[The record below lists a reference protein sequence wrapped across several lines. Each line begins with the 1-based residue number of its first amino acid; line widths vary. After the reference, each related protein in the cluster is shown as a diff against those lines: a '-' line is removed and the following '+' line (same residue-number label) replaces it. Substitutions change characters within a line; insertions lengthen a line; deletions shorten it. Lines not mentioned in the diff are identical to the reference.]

1 MRTFVVSTLTLLLLT
16 SVGFSQRAP
25 GENANT
31 RTDREDAA
39 ASRAAMEQQKQKEL
53 EAHYKATM
61 GVIKAPTAPSDPWGD
76 VRPAK
81 TPASGR

>member
-1 MRTFVVSTLTLLLLT
+1 MKTFVISAFTLLLLT
-16 SVGFSQRAP
+16 NVGFSQRAP

-31 RTDREDAA
+31 RVDKEDAA
-39 ASRAAMEQQKQKEL
+39 DSRAAVERKKQKEL
-53 EAHYKATM
+53 DAHYKASL
-61 GVIKAPTAPSDPWGD
+61 GVIKAPTNPSDPWGD